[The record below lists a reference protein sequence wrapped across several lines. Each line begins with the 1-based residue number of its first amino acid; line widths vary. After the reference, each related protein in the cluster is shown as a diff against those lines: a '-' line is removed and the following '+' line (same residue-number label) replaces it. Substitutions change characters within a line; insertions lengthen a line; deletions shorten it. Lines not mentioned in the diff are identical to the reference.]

1 MNELFLKI
9 ANMSISASCVMLAV
23 LVLRLLLKKAPK
35 WVNVL
40 LWGFVALR
48 LLVPFS
54 IESNFSLIP
63 DQLTNGEII
72 SNVGDAYIGETDSI
86 GIYEGH
92 EQQTGQQPIGSFDTE
107 EGSIKPPKTVGNT
120 VYPVLS
126 WIWLAGVALMLIYT
140 VISYAT
146 LQHKIR
152 TAVPLRKG
160 ILQSENVDSPFVL
173 GIIKP
178 KIYLPFRIDEQTLE
192 FVIAHEQAH
201 ILRKDHWWKPFG
213 FLLLAIHWFNPL
225 IWLGYILLCRDIE
238 LACDEKVIK
247 EMDHE
252 NRANYTQALFACS
265 INRRSIAACPLA
277 FGEVG
282 IKERVKSVMNYRK
295 PTFWITVAAAVIC
308 YVVVICFLTDPMS
321 NTLGQIEWFDFDS
334 VTYENT
340 AAFVSDGKT
349 QHYIGA
355 VDRELIKQLYKL
367 RISHK
372 EVSLDRSEER
382 DRSNTLILNLPPH
395 EPGQIMTS
403 YVGGTF
409 FHFNDD
415 FSEVWVDDHVKPT
428 LTYKVLDPHKARSIY
443 QAFVDM
449 TGNTEQNPE
458 PVETF
463 TSDFATYYK
472 NGDGTWQ
479 KDGRVYKYRLE
490 ITGRMPRASVKST
503 FIYLSN
509 LEEISFERAYM
520 AAGLSSQISSYF
532 APEEAVLV
540 DWITHGIN
548 SGDPGY
554 DTDYVL
560 KTDKLDASISEAL
573 LNHHKDVTPDGLL
586 NTESHIILVKEVAS
600 GTPLAGQTGHIREE
614 TVYVYYLVQRFNVQG
629 ERPEAIRGIY
639 GQAAMTFTVDENGIY
654 SLKHFM
660 KPESSVDSGADYDA
674 ELTGQFISA
683 SEKIAENEEAY
694 NRQLQDSCLRNATDY
709 MVHIINQAVAQ
720 PGGVVSTPLI
730 DGISYDLDG
739 DGTKEMCSL
748 TYGPTYGLFSFCF
761 NASSM
766 EPTASAPKYSETFVL
781 TEAYHLSFDLSRKDV
796 LRIKGEP
803 TVGAEEAVYFEVAV
817 KDEKIE
823 LHCDEKPDALYQP
836 T

>member
-9 ANMSISASCVMLAV
+9 VNMSISASCVILTV
-23 LVLRLLLKKAPK
+23 LILRLLLKKAPK

-48 LLVPFS
+48 LLIPFS
-54 IESNFSLIP
+54 IESNLSLIP
-63 DQLTNGEII
+63 DRITDGQLL
-72 SNVGDAYIGETDSI
+72 SNVGDVYIGKSDTIE
-86 GIYEGH
+86 IYEGL
-92 EQQTGQQPIGSFDTE
+92 EAQTGQQAIGSYVPE
-107 EGSIKPPKTVGNT
+107 EGSVRPVKTVGNT
-120 VYPVLS
+120 VYPILS
-126 WIWLAGVALMLIYT
+126 WTWLAGVALMLVYIVVSYT
-140 VISYAT
+140 L
-146 LQHKIR
+146 LQRKVR

-192 FVIAHEQAH
+192 YVIAHEQSH
-201 ILRKDHWWKPFG
+201 IRRKDHWWKPFG

-247 EMDHE
+247 QMDHE
-252 NRANYTQALFACS
+252 NRANYTQALVACS
-265 INRRSIAACPLA
+265 INRRGIAACPLA

-295 PTFWITVAAAVIC
+295 PTFWITIATAVIC
-308 YVVVICFLTDPMS
+308 YMVVVCFLTDPMS
-321 NTLGQIEWFDFDS
+321 NTLGKIEWFDFDS

-382 DRSNTLILNLPPH
+382 DRSNTLTLNLPPH

-428 LTYKVLDPHKARSIY
+428 LSYRVLDPDKARSIY

-449 TGNTEQNPE
+449 TGNTEPTPE
-458 PVETF
+458 AVETF

-472 NGDGTWQ
+472 NSDGTWQ

-490 ITGRMPRASVKST
+490 ITGRMPRASVEST
-503 FIYLSN
+503 FVYLSN
-509 LEEISFERAYM
+509 LEDISFERAYM

-548 SGDPGY
+548 RGDPEH
-554 DTDYVL
+554 DTDYIV
-560 KTDKLDASISEAL
+560 KTDSLDGSIAEAV
-573 LNHHKDVTPDGLL
+573 LNYHKDVTPVGLL
-586 NTESHIILVKEVAS
+586 NTESHMTLVKEVAS
-600 GTPLAGQTGHIREE
+600 GTPLAGQNGHVREE

-629 ERPEAIRGIY
+629 EHPEALREIY
-639 GQAAMTFTVDENGIY
+639 GQAAMSFTVDESGIY
-654 SLKHFM
+654 TLKHFV
-660 KPESSVDSGADYDA
+660 KPEASADSGADYPE
-674 ELTGQFISA
+674 ELLNKFVSA

-694 NRQLQDSCLRNATDY
+694 NKQLLDNCHKNAITY
-709 MVHIINQAVAQ
+709 MVRIKDRAAAES
-720 PGGVVSTPLI
+720 GGVISTPLI
-730 DGISYDLDG
+730 DGVAYDLDG

-748 TYGPTYGLFSFCF
+748 TYGPTSGLFSFRF

-781 TEAYHLSFDLSRKDV
+781 TEVYHLSFNMTKRSPTKRSR
-796 LRIKGEP
+796 
-803 TVGAEEAVYFEVAV
+803 
-817 KDEKIE
+817 
-823 LHCDEKPDALYQP
+823 
-836 T
+836 